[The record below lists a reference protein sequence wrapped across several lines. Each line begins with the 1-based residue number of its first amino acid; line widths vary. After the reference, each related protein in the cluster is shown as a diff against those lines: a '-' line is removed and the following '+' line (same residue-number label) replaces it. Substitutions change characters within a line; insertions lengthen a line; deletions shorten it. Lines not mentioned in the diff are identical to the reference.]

1 MVMHHTRLLITL
13 AQVFGGCSSSL
24 NTNNVARKGPDI
36 WVQIDLGQQRQITSV
51 HLQTRSQAYN
61 NDHQNIRG
69 SAEGFNLK
77 VAILASNDGI
87 NFIKLGINRRNK
99 LTNLYTKPQT
109 QNTFTRRFMITK
121 TIKFEPPKDNMI
133 LFDQFY
139 SNECMI
145 DYDKYGKVGKI
156 EISSKLNIITFNT
169 VIKDKIPYDINRAN
183 SYIELD
189 YCNEDFTKKYLT
201 TPKSDKN
208 GFSITTKVI
217 KKLFGEEKT
226 LD

>member
-1 MVMHHTRLLITL
+1 
-13 AQVFGGCSSSL
+13 
-24 NTNNVARKGPDI
+24 
-36 WVQIDLGQQRQITSV
+36 
-51 HLQTRSQAYN
+51 
-61 NDHQNIRG
+61 
-69 SAEGFNLK
+69 
-77 VAILASNDGI
+77 
-87 NFIKLGINRRNK
+87 
-99 LTNLYTKPQT
+99 
-109 QNTFTRRFMITK
+109 MITK

-145 DYDKYGKVGKI
+145 DYDKYGKVWKI
-156 EISSKLNIITFNT
+156 EISSKLNIITINT
-169 VIKDKIPYDINRAN
+169 VIKDKIPYDINKAN

-217 KKLFGEEKT
+217 KKLFGEEKNFGLVLNLCQKGKIMDFVKFDCKCVNIT
-226 LD
+226 NG